1 MKALKLAGV
10 TFAIGVATGA
20 GSLSIYHWMQ
30 VDVGNYSS
38 VGDMFSPDDPERDM
52 ETNKLLARI
61 AEQRGEIERLKNQ
74 LEAAPQKSRNRGE
87 GDEDLT
93 EEEIEQRREE
103 RREEMK
109 EKFMAQMKEREAQKI
124 QGFVDKYGLSEAQR
138 QLLVEVFNQQNAF
151 YQARREGEEVEP
163 FNLDAALAGIMTDDQ
178 YDQYVEDTQNQIYS
192 RADQLASSQIDR
204 ISQQLRLKPEQ
215 QQMMYE
221 AINYTAQEMMIAR
234 QSGEDYDMRGV
245 MNERLSGILTEKQL
259 EAYQAMDL
267 SSGRGGP
274 GGGGGRPGGPGGG
287 GGRGGRGGG

>member
-20 GSLSIYHWMQ
+20 GSLSVYHWMQ

-38 VGDMFSPDDPERDM
+38 VRDLFSSDDPELDM

-61 AEQRGEIERLKNQ
+61 AEQRGEIERLKSQ
-74 LEAAPQKSRNRGE
+74 LETAPTRDRNRREGE
-87 GDEDLT
+87 EELT
-93 EEEIEQRREE
+93 EEEIEQRRQE

-109 EKFMAQMKEREAQKI
+109 EKFMAQMQEREAQKI

-138 QLLVEVFNQQNAF
+138 QLLVEVFNQQNAYF
-151 YQARREGEEVEP
+151 QARREGEDLEP

-178 YDQYVEDTQNQIYS
+178 YNQYVDDTQKQIYS

-204 ISQQLRLKPEQ
+204 ISQQLRLKPDQ

-234 QSGEDYDMRGV
+234 QSGEDYDMRGI

-259 EAYQAMDL
+259 EAYQTMDL
-267 SSGRGGP
+267 SGGRGGP
-274 GGGGGRPGGPGGG
+274 GGGGGGGRPGG
-287 GGRGGRGGG
+287 GGRGGRGGGG